1 MQPTTPSA
9 LSSNVVRPLHPC
21 SDPCSQPH
29 HQRSARMLCGNCIH
43 AVIHAVWSAYAWQCI
58 GLHWWTF
65 ESSMPIPKVR
75 EQTVGYDSSNH
86 HFSTATWHS
95 PSRHHCHGCGCNK
108 IASHHS
114 CRPWQH
120 RCPTPHS
127 AVNGEKDSR
136 MIHIFAKFFFVKKLK
151 KKDCTCAH
159 SGGPEHISAKTR
171 VVGAPHSTP
180 HNNTLAL
187 Y

>member
-1 MQPTTPSA
+1 MTAAITTS
-9 LSSNVVRPLHPC
+9 PLQHGT
-21 SDPCSQPH
+21 PH
-29 HQRSARMLCGNCIH
+29 RA
-43 AVIHAVWSAYAWQCI
+43 
-58 GLHWWTF
+58 T
-65 ESSMPIPKVR
+65 
-75 EQTVGYDSSNH
+75 
-86 HFSTATWHS
+86 TATAAAATRSH
-95 PSRHHCHGCGCNK
+95 RTTRADHGS
-108 IASHHS
+108 IVA
-114 CRPWQH
+114 Q
-120 RCPTPHS
+120 TPHS